1 MMQNPRSLT
10 YALLFFLLTICLAA
24 CQRQEYG
31 APCDADDDC
40 ERKLECRS
48 AESVPQSAMGQMC
61 SEACENDDDCNCWYG
76 TCVRE
81 CEVTA
86 SDCPDGTI
94 CAVLTAE
101 FSVIPQG
108 YCVLPCLSPQDC
120 DGDAPYCPQ
129 PGGPCS
135 RVEGEAPP
143 WI

>member
-1 MMQNPRSLT
+1 MLARNV
-10 YALLFFLLTICLAA
+10 FLLAIALAA

-40 ERKLECRS
+40 ERKLDCRS
-48 AESVPQSAMGQMC
+48 AEAAPQSASGQTC
-61 SEACENDDDCNCWYG
+61 SEACDAETDCSCWGG

-94 CAVLTAE
+94 CAVLSAPV
-101 FSVIPQG
+101 FGIADG
-108 YCVLPCLSPQDC
+108 YCVLPCMSADDC
-120 DGDAPYCPQ
+120 NPPFSYCPA

-135 RVEGEAPP
+135 SDEEEVPTWR
-143 WI
+143 